1 MNTQAWIVIALLGVL
16 VGLSVRNEFASAAPA
31 LPAEATQAAE
41 FSVTPIAQGHYVMR
55 ANDKIFYCVSNKCT
69 GIQLMTANQAA
80 AAQAAQQPS
89 QQQQSAEQ

>member
-16 VGLSVRNEFASAAPA
+16 VGLSVRSEFAGGAPA
-31 LPAEATQAAE
+31 LPEEVKQAAE

-80 AAQAAQQPS
+80 AAQAAQQ
-89 QQQQSAEQ
+89 QAGEQE

>member
-1 MNTQAWIVIALLGVL
+1 MNIQAWIVIALLGVL
-16 VGLSVRNEFASAAPA
+16 VGLSVRSELASPAPVLPDAAQ
-31 LPAEATQAAE
+31 QAAE

-80 AAQAAQQPS
+80 AAQAAQQ
-89 QQQQSAEQ
+89 QQQQAAEQQ